1 MKRLSLK
8 LKLTLLY
15 SFFMT
20 LLTCT
25 SLALMFSFSNKEM
38 LSSTQHNLK
47 KQVDESLEDI
57 EAEDGKLDIDSD
69 FYDLD
74 DGIYLSM
81 YSSDGSFLFGRSPY
95 GFNTHPA
102 FRDGQ
107 LQTIKDGEEQWYI
120 FDLKYE
126 VEDYGSVFVR
136 GITSIT
142 KAESGFRI
150 TLRFALI
157 LLPLLVI
164 LTAVIGY
171 LFTSH
176 TLRPVQKITETVQ
189 KIQADKDLS
198 RRVGLKNGNDE
209 IHQLAETFDRLLQ
222 EIEEAF
228 LREKQFTSDVSHE
241 LRTPVTVLLAQCDA
255 LLQDETLTPQQYSQV
270 QLLEKKARD
279 MAQMISHLLLLS
291 RADQGRQKLQ
301 LERLNLSELTELV
314 AEEQQIL
321 AEERRITIETKI
333 EPDIYGF
340 VDETF
345 YIRMLVNLISN
356 AIYYGN
362 EGGHIFLS
370 LTLHNH
376 FIEGSV
382 EDDGIG
388 IAPDQLPHIWE
399 RFYRADTSRTD
410 GSHSGLGL
418 SMVKWIVEAHG
429 GTISA
434 ESSLGKGS
442 TFTFLFPKEKK

>member
-1 MKRLSLK
+1 M
-8 LKLTLLY
+8 
-15 SFFMT
+15 
-20 LLTCT
+20 
-25 SLALMFSFSNKEM
+25 
-38 LSSTQHNLK
+38 
-47 KQVDESLEDI
+47 
-57 EAEDGKLDIDSD
+57 
-69 FYDLD
+69 
-74 DGIYLSM
+74 
-81 YSSDGSFLFGRSPY
+81 
-95 GFNTHPA
+95 
-102 FRDGQ
+102 
-107 LQTIKDGEEQWYI
+107 
-120 FDLKYE
+120 
-126 VEDYGSVFVR
+126 
-136 GITSIT
+136 
-142 KAESGFRI
+142 
-150 TLRFALI
+150 
-157 LLPLLVI
+157 
-164 LTAVIGY
+164 
-171 LFTSH
+171 
-176 TLRPVQKITETVQ
+176 
-189 KIQADKDLS
+189 S

-442 TFTFLFPKEKK
+442 TFTFLFPKEKN